1 MSFNRNKKTG
11 SQFSGFIIA
20 AVIVGSLYFLFA
32 DKNVN
37 HSVALEKSYSSV
49 ENNDQPN
56 ALENIEKDDEIQ
68 TIIDTLSKE
77 VHESFYINKT
87 INKGIVYI
95 HAKMPNI
102 IKEYLEYQF
111 NKIKKF

>member
-56 ALENIEKDDEIQ
+56 ALENIEKASSASTWLNGLGGE
-68 TIIDTLSKE
+68 LSEKE
-77 VHESFYINKT
+77 E
-87 INKGIVYI
+87 
-95 HAKMPNI
+95 
-102 IKEYLEYQF
+102 
-111 NKIKKF
+111 